1 MRRGCIDIG
10 PNMASLELAN
20 VCLKL
25 LERIAKIEFA
35 LSEWKSEV
43 LPLN

>member
-1 MRRGCIDIG
+1 MDMG
-10 PNMASLELAN
+10 PDMASLKLAN
-20 VCLKL
+20 ICLKL

-43 LPLN
+43 LLLN